1 MSTATR
7 TPGIAADLPVPDRTT
22 RIGRPTA
29 EMEAKSNLTAGIMG
43 AVFAIAGTVAYW
55 RGHSIGAYI
64 LGGLG
69 VVLFISIFTK
79 KTDVGQCPYCLG
91 NFTATPTIVASGLSR
106 CEKCG
111 EYSQIANKIVKPM
124 DPATYSESPKF
135 ESALFKQ
142 GSMPNACAACGAP
155 ATRLD
160 TVTSSTMN
168 KTLAAAG
175 AARLMTGTPGL
186 AIFSSKQASISIPYC
201 DQHRNAVTIG
211 FDWRKKPILTWSSL
225 RMMRRYLAVN
235 RGKEKY

>member
-1 MSTATR
+1 MSTATS
-7 TPGIAADLPVPDRTT
+7 TPGTAADLPVPDRTT

-29 EMEAKSNLTAGIMG
+29 EMEAKTNRTAGITA
-43 AVFAIAGTVAYW
+43 AVLAIAGAVAYW
-55 RGHSIGAYI
+55 GGHSIAACI
-64 LGGLG
+64 LGGLA

-79 KTDVGQCPYCLG
+79 KTDVGQCPYCMA
-91 NFTATPTIVASGLSR
+91 NFTATPMLVESGLSR
-106 CEKCG
+106 CENCG
-111 EYSQIANKIVKPM
+111 EYSQVTNNIVKPM
-124 DPATYSESPKF
+124 EPATYSDSPKF

-142 GSMPNACAACGAP
+142 GSMPNACAVCGAP
-155 ATRLD
+155 AVRLD

-168 KTLAAAG
+168 KTLAVAG
-175 AARLMTGTPGL
+175 AARLVTGTPGL
-186 AIFSSKQASISIPYC
+186 AVFSSKQASISIPYC